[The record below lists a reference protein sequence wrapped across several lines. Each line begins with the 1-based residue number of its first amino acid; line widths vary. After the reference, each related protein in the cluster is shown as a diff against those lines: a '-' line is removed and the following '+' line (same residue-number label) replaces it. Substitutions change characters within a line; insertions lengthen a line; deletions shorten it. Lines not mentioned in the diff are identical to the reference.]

1 MKDKISGIFLLF
13 SLVLSNYI
21 DSTLGKRVNKI
32 IQNNYAVKLAILY
45 ILIYF
50 TINFTSSDNNHIIE
64 HFKNTTLIFILYILF
79 TKINLYISLFL
90 FGLFILNFIINKHIE
105 YLEKSKK
112 NTQDYE
118 IYSNNNT
125 KIIIIITI
133 SAFIYE
139 IYDKDNIVKY
149 IFTEN

>member
-1 MKDKISGIFLLF
+1 M
-13 SLVLSNYI
+13 
-21 DSTLGKRVNKI
+21 
-32 IQNNYAVKLAILY
+32 
-45 ILIYF
+45 
-50 TINFTSSDNNHIIE
+50 
-64 HFKNTTLIFILYILF
+64 IFILYILF

-90 FGLFILNFIINKHIE
+90 FGLFIVNFIINKHIE
-105 YLEKSKK
+105 YLEKLKK

-139 IYDKDNIVKY
+139 IYDKDNLVKY

>member
-32 IQNNYAVKLAILY
+32 IQNNYAAKLAIVY

-64 HFKNTTLIFILYILF
+64 HFQNTTMIFILYILF
-79 TKINLYISLFL
+79 TKINLYISLFHIHFFYHPTTFPCSFLSHHYCYIL
-90 FGLFILNFIINKHIE
+90 FPHSLLYFYSHLKNILH
-105 YLEKSKK
+105 K
-112 NTQDYE
+112 NVPQP
-118 IYSNNNT
+118 I
-125 KIIIIITI
+125 
-133 SAFIYE
+133 
-139 IYDKDNIVKY
+139 
-149 IFTEN
+149 

>member
-32 IQNNYAVKLAILY
+32 IQNNYAAKLAIVY

-64 HFKNTTLIFILYILF
+64 HFQNTTMIFILYILF

-105 YLEKSKK
+105 YLEKLKK

-139 IYDKDNIVKY
+139 IYDKDNLVKY